1 MRVATLHQ
9 VPGTQSTDAHR
20 QARREPLTRSPAALR
35 LLDVAQLCLHKRALQ
50 ANVSGVLN
58 VALNMNV
65 LVCAPARC
73 NDKRRQRTRTAAVS
87 LQAMSRTAKRASA
100 FPRQAFDRAAS
111 RYDDHAAL
119 INEVG
124 KRLLER
130 LDGLNFAPT
139 RILDLG
145 CATGHQ
151 CLALRERFPHA
162 RIIGLD
168 PSGPMLAQA
177 RRKRGRWRRRF
188 ELVAGAL
195 PQLPLAADSIDLV
208 YANLSLHHCQQIDA
222 ALAGTRR
229 VLRPGGLLLVSVPGM
244 DTLKELRLAWHRVDP
259 EALRVM
265 PFTDAQR
272 LGTALT
278 QAGFAEPVIDTD
290 WLQSR
295 FPRPGALLEMLK
307 GSGFVNQHPQ
317 RPRGLTTARLMDRLL
332 EALSDP
338 VDPERKTRVSWEAV
352 YASAWAPEHGQPL
365 RIGGVE
371 EVSIPI
377 DRIPVRRRDP

>member
-1 MRVATLHQ
+1 
-9 VPGTQSTDAHR
+9 
-20 QARREPLTRSPAALR
+20 
-35 LLDVAQLCLHKRALQ
+35 
-50 ANVSGVLN
+50 
-58 VALNMNV
+58 
-65 LVCAPARC
+65 
-73 NDKRRQRTRTAAVS
+73 
-87 LQAMSRTAKRASA
+87 MSRPANRASA
-100 FPRQAFDRAAS
+100 FPRQAFDRVAS

-130 LDGLNFAPT
+130 LDGLNFTPT

-145 CATGHQ
+145 CATGYQ
-151 CLALRERFPHA
+151 CLALHERFPHA
-162 RIIGLD
+162 GIIGLD

-195 PQLPLAADSIDLV
+195 PHLPLAADSIDLV
-208 YANLSLHHCQQIDA
+208 YANLSLHHCQEIAA

-229 VLRPGGLLLVSVPGM
+229 VLRPGGLLLLSVPGM
-244 DTLKELRLAWHRVDP
+244 DTLKELRLAWHRVAP

-290 WLQSR
+290 WLQNR
-295 FPRPGALLEMLK
+295 FPHPRLLLEMLQ
-307 GSGFVNQHPQ
+307 GMGFVNQHPQ
-317 RPRGLTTARLMDRLL
+317 RPRGLMTARQVDKLL
-332 EALSDP
+332 RALSDQA
-338 VDPERKTRVSWEAV
+338 DAENGIGVSWEAV

-365 RIGGVE
+365 RFGGID